1 MSSSG
6 TWSMEKRNTW
16 LSWWYQSL
24 ISSTTHQTHQRQAN
38 YNKFLHTQQFSRT
51 FKIETTEGISSWV
64 VKQSKNKHF
73 TTKTN
78 YDTGIN
84 NDSGQKTGHSGQQDS
99 ARNKKKLIF
108 VYSEH
113 LAERGVEYNLN
124 RYIGFFCFDWEEN
137 KIKICQYIGLS
148 ITYQKIVSY
157 PQMVWNV
164 HVCAT
169 TIHSDYE
176 I

>member
-1 MSSSG
+1 MILGRRPDTVDS
-6 TWSMEKRNTW
+6 R
-16 LSWWYQSL
+16 
-24 ISSTTHQTHQRQAN
+24 IRQGIK
-38 YNKFLHTQQFSRT
+38 KFDIRLQ
-51 FKIETTEGISSWV
+51 W
-64 VKQSKNKHF
+64 
-73 TTKTN
+73 
-78 YDTGIN
+78 
-84 NDSGQKTGHSGQQDS
+84 
-99 ARNKKKLIF
+99 A
-108 VYSEH
+108 
-113 LAERGVEYNLN
+113 VEYNLDQ
-124 RYIGFFCFDWEEN
+124 YIGLFCFDWEEN